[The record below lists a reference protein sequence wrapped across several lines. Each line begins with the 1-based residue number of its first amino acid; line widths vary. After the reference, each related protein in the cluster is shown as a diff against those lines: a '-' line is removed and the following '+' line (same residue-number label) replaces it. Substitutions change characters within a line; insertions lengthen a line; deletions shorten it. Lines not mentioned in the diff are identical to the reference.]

1 MRNSFI
7 NAISP
12 WVSQITEL
20 RSLLAGV
27 SLTVGIAGT
36 ALAAAALAPT
46 IATAEAAPHA
56 QAATKQAL
64 PDGVYLYGQSA
75 QPDQVGQGYFVFES
89 KQGNVVGALYMPRS
103 SFDCTAGKF
112 QGNKLALTVVNS
124 YDRTTN
130 PFEIALEKT
139 SNVAAQGNPAFQDI
153 GLEGFQ
159 RLNKVSENDYRILK
173 VCKADFQK
181 RAQK

>member
-1 MRNSFI
+1 MRNSLI

-12 WVSQITEL
+12 WFSHSS
-20 RSLLAGV
+20 RSRHLLTGL
-27 SLTVGIAGT
+27 SLTVG
-36 ALAAAALAPT
+36 LLSAALLPA
-46 IATAEAAPHA
+46 IVGAEAAPKP
-56 QAATKQAL
+56 QATKQAL

-112 QGNKLALTVVNS
+112 QGDQLALTVVNS

-139 SNVAAQGNPAFQDI
+139 SNVASQGNPAFQDI
-153 GLEGFQ
+153 GLQGFQ
-159 RLNKVSENDYRILK
+159 RLGKISENDHRILN

-181 RAQK
+181 QAKK